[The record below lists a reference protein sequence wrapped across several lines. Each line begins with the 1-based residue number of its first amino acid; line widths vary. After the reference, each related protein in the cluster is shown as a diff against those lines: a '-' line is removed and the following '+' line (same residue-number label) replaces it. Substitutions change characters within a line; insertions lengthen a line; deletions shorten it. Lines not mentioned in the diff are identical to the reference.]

1 MMDRMM
7 DGMGMMM
14 WGAGL
19 LWLLL
24 IVILVLAAAALIKYL
39 RSDKTRST
47 CFRDGWR
54 APIRASI
61 RSRTCSTISVAT
73 RGSVFIRKWVLPFGP

>member
-7 DGMGMMM
+7 DGMGGMM

-24 IVILVLAAAALIKYL
+24 VIVLVLGAAALVKYL
-39 RSDKTRST
+39 RSGRTR
-47 CFRDGWR
+47 
-54 APIRASI
+54 
-61 RSRTCSTISVAT
+61 
-73 RGSVFIRKWVLPFGP
+73 

>member
-7 DGMGMMM
+7 DGVGGMM

-39 RSDKTRST
+39 RSDKTR
-47 CFRDGWR
+47 
-54 APIRASI
+54 
-61 RSRTCSTISVAT
+61 
-73 RGSVFIRKWVLPFGP
+73 